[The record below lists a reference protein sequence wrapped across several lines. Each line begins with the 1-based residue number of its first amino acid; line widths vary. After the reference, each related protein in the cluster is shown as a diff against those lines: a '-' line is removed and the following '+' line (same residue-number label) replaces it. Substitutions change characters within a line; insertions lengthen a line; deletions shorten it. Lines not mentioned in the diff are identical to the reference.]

1 MPWWRDAVIYQLY
14 LRSFADG
21 DGDGIGDLSGARSR
35 LPYLRD
41 LGVDAVWM
49 SPWYDSP
56 MGDGGYDVADYRAI
70 EPAFGRLADAE
81 AFIHDAL
88 DLGIRT
94 IVDFVPNHVSDQHA
108 WFQQALA
115 GGRGSPARDRFWFRP
130 GRGPGGDI
138 PPNAWT
144 SHFGDIAWTRTKDPD
159 GAPGDWYLHLFSPGQ
174 PDLNWGH
181 PDVWREHE
189 DLLRFWFDRGAA
201 GVRIDSAALAMKHPD
216 LPEIDDAHAPGQH
229 PFLDRDELHDL
240 YRSWRRIADAYEPPR
255 VLIGE
260 IWLPDRERFARYLRA
275 DELHTAFNFDFLA
288 CPWEPDALRDCIVAT
303 LDAHEPVGAPP
314 TWVLS
319 NHDVTRVATRY
330 GRADTSFS
338 FGGRRTGV
346 PTDSALGRRRARAAA
361 LLALALPG
369 TYYLYQGEELGL
381 PEVEDLPVD
390 RIQDPMHF
398 QSGGVDPGRDG
409 CRVPLPWSGATPP
422 FGFSPAGAR
431 HQPWLP
437 QPEAWAHLTAAS
449 QRSDPSSMLELYRRA
464 VRARRQHLI
473 GAAGAVEWLPS
484 DDGVLVFRRGDV
496 VCVVNLSPEPVP
508 LAGPGTLLV
517 ASEDPARGLLAPD
530 ATAWMHIPGSQN
542 SPTNQLTAQHKEHQ
556 R

>member
-21 DGDGIGDLSGARSR
+21 DGDGIGDLTGARSR

-49 SPWYDSP
+49 SPWYASP
-56 MGDGGYDVADYRAI
+56 MADGGYDVADYRAI

-108 WFQQALA
+108 WFEQALA
-115 GGRGSPARDRFWFRP
+115 GGPASPARDRFWFRP
-130 GRGPGGDI
+130 GRGPDGDV
-138 PPNAWT
+138 PPNGWT

-159 GAPGDWYLHLFSPGQ
+159 GTPGDWYLHLFSPGQ
-174 PDLNWGH
+174 PDLNWEH

-216 LPEIDDAHAPGQH
+216 LPEVDDDHAPGEH

-240 YRSWRRIADAYEPPR
+240 YRSWRRVADTYEPPR

-260 IWLPDRERFARYLRA
+260 IWLPDRERFARYLRP

-288 CPWEPDALRDCIVAT
+288 CPWEPAALRRCIVDHA
-303 LDAHEPVGAPP
+303 
-314 TWVLS
+314 
-319 NHDVTRVATRY
+319 R
-330 GRADTSFS
+330 RA
-338 FGGRRTGV
+338 R
-346 PTDSALGRRRARAAA
+346 ARRRAADVGALQSRRHPRRYALRAGGHVVLLQRPADGRGDRCGARPAPGRAAA

-409 CRVPLPWSGATPP
+409 CRVPLPWSGSAPP

-431 HQPWLP
+431 HEPWLP
-437 QPEAWAHLTAAS
+437 QPDGWAQLTAAS
-449 QRSDPSSMLELYRRA
+449 QRSNSSSMLELYRRA
-464 VRARRQHLI
+464 LRARRQHLT
-473 GAAGAVEWLPS
+473 GAATAIEWLPS
-484 DDGVLVFRRGDV
+484 DDQVLAFRRGDV
-496 VCVVNLSPEPVP
+496 VCVVNLSPDPVP
-508 LAGPGTLLV
+508 LAGPGSVLV
-517 ASEDPARGLLAPD
+517 ASEEPARGLLAPD
-530 ATAWMHIPGSQN
+530 ATAWMHIPDTKN
-542 SPTNQLTAQHKEHQ
+542 SPTQPLTAKEHQ

>member
-21 DGDGIGDLSGARSR
+21 DGDGIGDLIGARSR

-49 SPWYDSP
+49 SPWYASP
-56 MGDGGYDVADYRAI
+56 MADGGYDVADYRAI

-94 IVDFVPNHVSDQHA
+94 IVDFVPNHVSDQHV
-108 WFQQALA
+108 WFEQALA
-115 GGRGSPARDRFWFRP
+115 GGPGSPARDRFWFRP
-130 GRGPGGDI
+130 GRGPDGDI
-138 PPNAWT
+138 PPNGWT

-159 GAPGDWYLHLFSPGQ
+159 GTPGDWYLHLFSPGQ
-174 PDLNWGH
+174 PDLNWEH

-201 GVRIDSAALAMKHPD
+201 GVRIDSAALAVKHPD
-216 LPEIDDAHAPGQH
+216 LPEVDDGHAPGEH

-240 YRSWRRIADAYEPPR
+240 YRSWRRVADTYEPAR

-260 IWLPDRERFARYLRA
+260 IWLPDRERFARYLRP

-288 CPWEPDALRDCIVAT
+288 CPWEPAALRRCIVDT

-330 GRADTSFS
+330 GRVDTSFS
-338 FGGRRTGV
+338 FSGRRIGV
-346 PTDSALGRRRARAAA
+346 ATDAALGLRRARAVA

-409 CRVPLPWSGATPP
+409 CRVPLPWSGSAPP

-431 HQPWLP
+431 HEPWLP
-437 QPEAWAHLTAAS
+437 QPDGWAQLTAAS
-449 QRSDPSSMLELYRRA
+449 QRSSSSSMLELYRRA
-464 VRARRQHLI
+464 LRARRQHLT
-473 GAAGAVEWLPS
+473 GAATAVEWLSS
-484 DDGVLVFRRGDV
+484 DDQVLAFRRGDV
-496 VCVVNLSPEPVP
+496 VCVVNLSSDPVP
-508 LAGPGTLLV
+508 LVGPGSVLV
-517 ASEDPARGLLAPD
+517 ASEEPARGLLAPD
-530 ATAWMHIPGSQN
+530 ATAWMHIPN
-542 SPTNQLTAQHKEHQ
+542 HSPTQPLTTKEHQ